1 MEREL
6 KDKEVKI
13 KREMEQIFFKPINLS
28 IDDMEKFDQKDM
40 DKKRPIK
47 NTWYYWLINC
57 IPEAITK
64 ISGGFQDK
72 VVSLFKKNAIKLM
85 VKKKTHMGE
94 LKKTNKTEN
103 TKTI

>member
-13 KREMEQIFFKPINLS
+13 KREMEHIFFKTINLS

-85 VKKKTHMGE
+85 VKKKNTYGRV
-94 LKKTNKTEN
+94 KKNKQN
-103 TKTI
+103 